1 MKITSVEAIPV
12 SQRVR
17 PDLAIVSAA
26 GKHPESHYLFVK
38 IDTDDGVTGYGEAT
52 LAPVW
57 SGESQAAAQHIICEI
72 LAPLLIGQNALH
84 LNSLT
89 DSMDRALI
97 GNPFTKAAIEMA
109 LVDLVARIHQVP
121 VYVLLGGPRRDP
133 EIRLKFSIGAFSPK
147 EAARVA
153 RHAVALGLSAV
164 KVKVGFDVTQ
174 DIERVQAVRS
184 EVGAEV
190 RVAVDA
196 NAGWTENDAIR
207 AIPYLERLNINAL
220 EQPLRRGDF
229 RGCARLRRRTAIPI
243 MLDESVFTRQD
254 ALEAIHCNACDL
266 ISIYPGKN
274 GGIFRS
280 LEIAQMAA
288 SAGMQCVLGSNLE
301 MDLGTAA
308 MLHLAIAVPALATT
322 VDHDIIGPLYYE
334 RHFTHSPVRFRNGCA
349 IAEERVG
356 WGMSID
362 LSGTD

>member
-1 MKITSVEAIPV
+1 MKITSVETIPI

-17 PDLAIVSAA
+17 PDLAIISAA
-26 GKHPESHYLFVK
+26 GQHPESHYLIIK
-38 IDTDDGVTGYGEAT
+38 IGAEDGMAGYGEAT

-57 SGESQAAAQHIICEI
+57 SGESQSAAQHNIREI
-72 LAPLLIGQNALH
+72 LTPLLMGKDPLH
-84 LNSLT
+84 LNALT
-89 DSMDRALI
+89 DSMDRVLI

-109 LVDLVARIHQVP
+109 LVDLVAKIHQVP
-121 VYVLLGGPRRDP
+121 AYVLLGGPRRNP
-133 EIRLKFSIGAFSPK
+133 EIRLKFSIGAFPPR

-153 RHAVALGLSAV
+153 RYAVELGLSAV
-164 KVKVGFDVTQ
+164 KVKVGFDVAQ
-174 DIERVQAVRS
+174 DIARVEAVRS

-196 NAGWTENDAIR
+196 NAGWTESDAIR
-207 AIPYLERLNINAL
+207 AIPHLERLNINAL
-220 EQPLRRGDF
+220 EQPIRRGDF
-229 RGCARLRRRTAIPI
+229 RGCARLRQRSAIPI

-254 ALEAIHCNACDL
+254 ALEAIRCNACDL

-288 SAGMQCVLGSNLE
+288 AAGMQCVIGSNLE

-334 RHFTHSPVRFRNGCA
+334 RHFTDSPVRYRNGCA

-356 WGMSID
+356 WGTSID
-362 LSGTD
+362 LSR